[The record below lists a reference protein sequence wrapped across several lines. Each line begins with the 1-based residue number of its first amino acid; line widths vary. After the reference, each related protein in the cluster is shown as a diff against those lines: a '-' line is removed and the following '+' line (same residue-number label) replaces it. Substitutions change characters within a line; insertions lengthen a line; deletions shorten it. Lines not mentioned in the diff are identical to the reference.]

1 MLSESTC
8 VSLEFEDLFLPLDLL
23 CLGNLL
29 STMLFLVCFIFVFL
43 STCLLHYKL
52 HCLDSQ
58 SHSRVHLYLDG
69 VQVVVNELT
78 EANKLTQW
86 IINAF
91 LERKLTNLNTHTTV
105 RRSRLHGSWEFS
117 YDFLWELL
125 VVVCNCW
132 SILDSASILHFK
144 QENTS

>member
-78 EANKLTQW
+78 ESNKLTQW

-91 LERKLTNLNTHTTV
+91 LTRVV
-105 RRSRLHGSWEFS
+105 RYQPIQARFS
-117 YDFLWELL
+117 AQLQSKIGDDTADILFHVINAARFGNSLVPFL
-125 VVVCNCW
+125 
-132 SILDSASILHFK
+132 
-144 QENTS
+144 